1 MSTILLYEEDEQL
14 RGLFTEWLERDGYEL
29 LAGTTCTSTPHAQPD
44 LVVASVYMPKQAG
57 TRLIN
62 EIRVQYPG
70 VPVIAISAQFRA
82 DLSSAGATAHSLGV
96 DQVIAKPL
104 TRDVLLDAVK
114 SLTRQLD

>member
-14 RGLFTEWLERDGYEL
+14 RGLFTEWLERGGYEV
-29 LAGTTCTSTPHAQPD
+29 LAGMACTSALRAKPD
-44 LVVASVYMPKQAG
+44 LVVASVYMPKQTG

-82 DLSSAGATAHSLGV
+82 DLSSAGAAAHSLGV
-96 DQVIAKPL
+96 AQVIAKPL
-104 TRDVLLDAVK
+104 TRDALLDAVK
-114 SLTRQLD
+114 SLVRPWD

>member
-1 MSTILLYEEDEQL
+1 MSTILLYEQDEQL

-29 LAGTTCTSTPHAQPD
+29 HAGTTWNLALRAKPD

-57 TRLIN
+57 TRLID

-82 DLSSAGATAHSLGV
+82 DLSSAGATAHGLGV
-96 DQVIAKPL
+96 AQVIAKPL
-104 TRDVLLDAVK
+104 TRDALLDAVK
-114 SLTRQLD
+114 SHIRPSD